1 MSKLAVHEAMNLGH
15 AARKA
20 GRSGEALDHFR
31 TALTRDPASA
41 EANSAYGLMLLS
53 LGRAEESESPL
64 RQALDSDPANTTYRM
79 NFAQLLAL
87 RGKVDEAVQMV
98 TGIVADEPQAWWA
111 WDRLGEFEVRRR
123 NFGGAAENYGRAAG
137 LRPEDPSL
145 HFKWARATFD
155 SGRVDAAERILRDA
169 AKLVPEQEA
178 IYRLGCEIFEA
189 QANWDTLECLAGA
202 WTQSHPKSPGA
213 WRSLAKAQLETG
225 LLRQAM
231 RNFRTSLDL
240 AGHDAAGLAIFGR
253 LCLSAL
259 EFENAAKALDE
270 SEALDPKN
278 SQMLSGQAV
287 RLMLSGR
294 YDEAKAYCRRSLAVN
309 KDDAAAY
316 KALVQLSDGRL
327 RPDDFEALQVLAGR
341 EDIPVEDRI
350 TAAYALADCQDARGE
365 FDQAFVNYERANRI
379 SIERSELEGLRYDR
393 SARKQQVDE
402 LISLFA
408 WAPPPAATGTGAT
421 PVFIVGMPR
430 SGTTL
435 IESVIGAH
443 SRAFACGE
451 RAAARWIMQDFLAN
465 ARKLGPTGI
474 PDGTWAQWRELYWK
488 ELPDIK
494 GAAVVTDKNPWN
506 FDAIGL
512 ILQLFPDAR
521 IIHVRRDAVETGL
534 SIYRNE
540 FTKFQSFANR
550 LADIGH
556 YYGEYARLMAHWEG
570 VLGDRFTTIQ
580 YEDFVAQFEVAGP
593 ALLAAC
599 GLDWEDSCR
608 DYWKSSRT
616 IGTISSLQARQPL
629 KQAGGRAQSY
639 ASHLGPLITELKAA
653 GVDPR
658 PATGQ
663 PA

>member
-1 MSKLAVHEAMNLGH
+1 MNLGH

-20 GRSGEALDHFR
+20 GRSGEALNHFCD
-31 TALTRDPASA
+31 AVSRDPRSA

-64 RQALDSDPANTTYRM
+64 RQALDIDPANATYRM

-87 RGKVDEAVQMV
+87 QGKHDQAAQMV
-98 TGIVADEPQAWWA
+98 MAIVAEDPKAWWA
-111 WDRLGEFEVRRR
+111 WDRLGEFEVRRNR
-123 NFGGAAENYGRAAG
+123 FGEAAGHFSRAAG
-137 LRPEDPSL
+137 IRPDDASL
-145 HFKWARATFD
+145 FFKWAQASFD
-155 SGRVDAAERILRDA
+155 SGQIGDAERILRDA
-169 AKLVPEQEA
+169 AKLEPDHEA

-189 QANWDTLECLAGA
+189 QARWDTLERLAGA

-213 WRSLAKAQLETG
+213 WRSLAKARLEMG

-231 RNFRTSLDL
+231 QNFRASLDL
-240 AGHDAAGLAIFGR
+240 AEHNAAGLAIFGR

-259 EFENAAKALDE
+259 EFDSAAKALDQAE
-270 SEALDPKN
+270 KLDPKN

-287 RLMLSGR
+287 RLMLSGH

-309 KDDAAAY
+309 KDDASTY
-316 KALVQLSDGRL
+316 KALVQMSAGQLQSDDL
-327 RPDDFEALQVLAGR
+327 QALQVLANR

-350 TAAYALADCQDARGE
+350 TAAYALADCLDARGE
-365 FDQAFVNYERANRI
+365 FDQAFEKYVQANRI
-379 SIERSELEGLRYDR
+379 SIERSEREGLRYNR
-393 SARKQQVDE
+393 TARKEQVDE
-402 LISLFA
+402 IISMFA
-408 WAPPPAATGTGAT
+408 SAPPPAAAGTGAT

-443 SRAFACGE
+443 SKAFACGE
-451 RAAARWIMQDFLAN
+451 RAAARWIMQDFLVN
-465 ARKLGPTGI
+465 ARKFGPAGI
-474 PDGTWAQWRELYWK
+474 PDGTWAQWRELYRK

-494 GAAVVTDKNPWN
+494 DAAVVTDKNPWN

-521 IIHVRRDAVETGL
+521 IIHVRRDPVETGL

-540 FTKFQSFANR
+540 FTKFQPFTNR
-550 LADIGH
+550 LEDIGH
-556 YYGEYARLMAHWEG
+556 YYGEYARLMAHWG
-570 VLGDRFTTIQ
+570 RVMGDRFTTIQ
-580 YEDFVAQFEVAGP
+580 YEDFVTNFDVAGP

-599 GLDWEDSCR
+599 GLNWEEACR
-608 DYWKSSRT
+608 EYWKSNRV

-629 KQAGGRAQSY
+629 KQPGGRAQSY
-639 ASHLGPLITELKAA
+639 ASHLGPLIAEMKGA
-653 GVDPR
+653 GVD
-658 PATGQ
+658 
-663 PA
+663 